1 MRSTSIGLVIFDC
14 DGVLVDSEPL
24 AMQLLLQTLA
34 EAGVELAA
42 EEAYEAFLGKS
53 LATVCEMLRRDYGV
67 DVDDAALQRMRAR
80 LNAAIRAEL
89 QPIPGIARTLET
101 LGRPICVASSSQVER
116 IRLSLAVTGLER
128 FFGDDVFSATMVA
141 RGKPAPDLFLFAA
154 QRMHVAPEHCMVI
167 EDSPA
172 GVTAAREAGMQVL
185 GFTGGSHAQA
195 ATHREKLQALR
206 PTDVFDDMTALPGL
220 LLGLEKDRKV
230 S

>member
-1 MRSTSIGLVIFDC
+1 MSATPIGLVIFDC

-24 AMQLLLQTLA
+24 AMRLLLQTLA
-34 EAGVELAA
+34 EAGVELGA

-53 LATVCEMLRRDYGV
+53 LATVCGILRRDYAV
-67 DVDDAALQRMRAR
+67 DVDDAALERMRAR
-80 LNAAIRAEL
+80 LNAAIREEL
-89 QPIPGIARTLET
+89 RPIPGIAET
-101 LGRPICVASSSQVER
+101 LGKLSHRVCVASSSQVER
-116 IRLSLAVTGLER
+116 IRLSLAVTGLDR
-128 FFGDDVFSATMVA
+128 FFGDDVFSATMVT

-154 QRMHVAPEHCMVI
+154 QRMRVAPEHCMVI

-195 ATHREKLQALR
+195 ATHREKLRALR
-206 PTDVFDDMTALPGL
+206 PTGVFDDMAALPGL